1 MKMGTD
7 NINLQNLVSE
17 LKRKSIDEKVAIWK
31 RIATDLEK
39 PTRKRRVV
47 NLSRINRNTKENDTV
62 VVPGK
67 VLGGGELN
75 HRVVVAAYQFSDSAL
90 DKINKVGKAMTITE
104 LMKENPKA
112 SKVRIIG

>member
-17 LKRKSIDEKVAIWK
+17 LKKKSVEEKVAIWK

-39 PTRKRRVV
+39 PSRKRRVV
-47 NLSRINRNTKENDTV
+47 NLSRISRNTKENDII

-67 VLGGGELN
+67 CQGEI
-75 HRVVVAAYQFSDSAL
+75 DC
-90 DKINKVGKAMTITE
+90 ITE
-104 LMKENPKA
+104 KN
-112 SKVRIIG
+112 RR